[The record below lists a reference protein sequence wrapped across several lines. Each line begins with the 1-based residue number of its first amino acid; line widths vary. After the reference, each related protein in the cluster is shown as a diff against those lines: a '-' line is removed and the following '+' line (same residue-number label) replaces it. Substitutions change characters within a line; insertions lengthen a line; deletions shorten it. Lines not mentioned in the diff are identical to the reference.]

1 MEDLGDTPLCRG
13 IYGDSEVKLTS
24 RQEVKRISA
33 VLWKGGKVGDKTSAR
48 VLYWPS
54 HSSKLTYQ
62 KRQKTIEKNM
72 TKTNKKKTQPKLEI

>member
-1 MEDLGDTPLCRG
+1 MPPSPSHCNDFIIPVTMPGTEVKPTDDTSTIHRIWGDTPLCRG

-48 VLYWPS
+48 VLY
-54 HSSKLTYQ
+54 
-62 KRQKTIEKNM
+62 
-72 TKTNKKKTQPKLEI
+72 